1 MTEPEDDRPH
11 LDPALQALFRG
22 AKPPPEVGHALARA
36 ARIHSRRLIVTRW
49 RRRLVPVG
57 LAAAA
62 GLAGVVLLRSRT
74 ATDPATTQLATQSE
88 TRLETPPAT
97 FDVADLDESGRVD
110 VWDAYLLAQAADAGT
125 AGPRFDLDGDGSV
138 TRADADLVARRA
150 VEVPR

>member
-1 MTEPEDDRPH
+1 VR
-11 LDPALQALFRG
+11 
-22 AKPPPEVGHALARA
+22 
-36 ARIHSRRLIVTRW
+36 SRRLAVSRW

-74 ATDPATTQLATQSE
+74 ATDPATTQLATQSA
-88 TRLETPPAT
+88 TPPAT

-110 VWDAYLLAQAADAGT
+110 VWDAYLLAQAADAGV
-125 AGPRFDLDGDGSV
+125 AEPRFDLDGDGSV